1 MKSRLETLFFLLALL
16 AIGVHSVLAAEDE
29 DAKVAHPLDGSWRW
43 TFAMPDG
50 TTIRPKLVLAVK
62 DGKLTGTTSF
72 RIGTEASITNAVLNG
87 DQLRFDVI
95 RDRDGQ
101 QILTTYS
108 GKWDTNSIKGKVE
121 SNWAGKKE
129 SFDWVAQRAHLG
141 VEGTW
146 KWNRSFGGGGGRGR
160 GFQERVELE
169 QNGEVLTGT
178 MPGFGFGV
186 RAARK
191 IEIKNGVFT
200 NGVVYFEVER
210 QRFGSDEKTTT
221 YYEGK
226 QHGDTIK
233 GVIESTDFEGNPVE
247 YDWDA
252 KRSD

>member
-1 MKSRLETLFFLLALL
+1 MKSPFKLPFAVFALL
-16 AIGVHSVLAAEDE
+16 ACALNPVLAAEDE
-29 DAKVAHPLDGSWRW
+29 DAKPTHPLDGSWRW
-43 TFAMPDG
+43 NFAMPDG
-50 TTIRPKLVLAVK
+50 TTVRPKLTLAVK

-72 RIGTEASITNAVLNG
+72 RAGTEAPITNAVLNG

-101 QILTTYS
+101 QIVTTYS

-121 SNWAGKKE
+121 SNWAGEKQT
-129 SFDWVAQRAHLG
+129 FDWTAQRAHLG

-146 KWNRSFGGGGGRGR
+146 KWSRSFGGGGFRR
-160 GFQERVELE
+160 PFQERVELE

-178 MPGFGFGV
+178 MPGFGFGG

-210 QRFGSDEKTTT
+210 ARFNSDEKITT

-233 GVIESTDFEGNPVE
+233 GFISTTNFDGEEVE

-252 KRSD
+252 KRTD

>member
-1 MKSRLETLFFLLALL
+1 MKSAFKMPFVLLVLFAT
-16 AIGVHSVLAAEDE
+16 VVQPVLAAEDE
-29 DAKVAHPLDGSWRW
+29 DAKSTHPLDGSWRW
-43 TFAMPDG
+43 NFTMPDG

-72 RIGTEASITNAVLNG
+72 RAGTEAPITNAVLNG

-108 GKWDTNSIKGKVE
+108 GKWDTNAIKGKVE

-129 SFDWVAQRAHLG
+129 AFDWVAQRAHLG

-146 KWNRSFGGGGGRGR
+146 KWNRSFGGGGGRR

-178 MPGFGFGV
+178 MPGFGF
-186 RAARK
+186 
-191 IEIKNGVFT
+191 
-200 NGVVYFEVER
+200 
-210 QRFGSDEKTTT
+210 
-221 YYEGK
+221 
-226 QHGDTIK
+226 
-233 GVIESTDFEGNPVE
+233 
-247 YDWDA
+247 
-252 KRSD
+252 